1 MNFDIN
7 SRALSNIINDEM
19 PSIKIGNKKPLNEL
33 KLDLIYMHHKIDN
46 ITIYLGLET
55 KIMRYINYKTMAA
68 HTIVSWPNP

>member
-7 SRALSNIINDEM
+7 SRALLNIINDEM

-46 ITIYLGLET
+46 ITHLGLET
-55 KIMRYINYKTMAA
+55 KIMRYIN
-68 HTIVSWPNP
+68 